1 MLKEEARVP
10 SPFRERVRVRGNKAK
25 LMSMQTMAM
34 RARTAAHSELGWS
47 VALAALCLFLL
58 LAAPGKVVNGL
69 LLGSMIALG
78 AIGITL
84 IYSILRFAHVAHGD
98 YMTLGAY
105 ITLFLLT
112 VALPALGIEGQGFG
126 PFTFGYPLLIALPIT
141 VVICCAIA
149 IAIDFTVYERL
160 RERGTG
166 LVMLAMVSLGI
177 AIAVRGVI
185 QMLWGTEPLQLPRQT
200 RPFYH
205 LDFEIA
211 LPAGGALP
219 FDIRV
224 PPDNIFLGLT
234 AIVLVGALYLFLNRT
249 RIGKA
254 MRATSDNIDLARV
267 TGINTTRI
275 IHWTWAIAAAYAA
288 IAGTLIAVSQAQML
302 PNSGWNTLIPLFA
315 AVTLGGI
322 GKPWGALV
330 GGLLTGVSMEVS
342 TEWISPAYKPAVA
355 FTIMLL
361 VLLVRPRGL
370 YGDRES

>member
-1 MLKEEARVP
+1 MSGCASAAPASSCSRWSPSASP
-10 SPFRERVRVRGNKAK
+10 SPCA
-25 LMSMQTMAM
+25 
-34 RARTAAHSELGWS
+34 ARSRCSG
-47 VALAALCLFLL
+47 
-58 LAAPGKVVNGL
+58 APNPC
-69 LLGSMIALG
+69 I
-78 AIGITL
+78 
-84 IYSILRFAHVAHGD
+84 
-98 YMTLGAY
+98 
-105 ITLFLLT
+105 
-112 VALPALGIEGQGFG
+112 
-126 PFTFGYPLLIALPIT
+126 
-141 VVICCAIA
+141 
-149 IAIDFTVYERL
+149 
-160 RERGTG
+160 
-166 LVMLAMVSLGI
+166 
-177 AIAVRGVI
+177 
-185 QMLWGTEPLQLPRQT
+185 LPRES
-200 RPFYH
+200 RSFYH
-205 LDFEIA
+205 LDYEIA
-211 LPAGGALP
+211 LPNGGALP
-219 FDIRV
+219 FDIRI

-330 GGLLTGVSMEVS
+330 GGLLIGVSMEVS
-342 TEWISPAYKPAVA
+342 TEWMSPAYKPAVA

-370 YGDRES
+370 FGDREV

>member
-1 MLKEEARVP
+1 
-10 SPFRERVRVRGNKAK
+10 
-25 LMSMQTMAM
+25 MQSVAI
-34 RARTAAHSELGWS
+34 RARSLALSEFGWG
-47 VALAALCLFLL
+47 VALVALCLALL

-84 IYSILRFAHVAHGD
+84 IYSILRFAHIAHGD

-112 VALPALGIEGQGFG
+112 VALPALGIDGAGFG

-141 VVICCAIA
+141 VVVCCAIA
-149 IAIDFTVYERL
+149 IAIDYSVYARL

-166 LVMLAMVSLGI
+166 LVTLSMVSLGI
-177 AIAVRGVI
+177 AIAVRGAI
-185 QMLWGTEPLQLPRQT
+185 QMIWGTEPLHLPRES
-200 RPFYH
+200 RSFYH
-205 LDFEIA
+205 IDFEVA

-267 TGINTTRI
+267 TGIDTTRI
-275 IHWTWAIAAAYAA
+275 VHWTWAIAAAYAA
-288 IAGTLIAVSQAQML
+288 IAGTLIAVAQAQML
-302 PNSGWNTLIPLFA
+302 PNSGWNTLIPMFA

-322 GKPWGALV
+322 GKPWGALA
-330 GGLLTGVSMEVS
+330 GGLLVGVTMEVS
-342 TEWISPAYKPAVA
+342 TEWMSPAYKPAVA

-370 YGDRES
+370 FGDRNGG

>member
-1 MLKEEARVP
+1 
-10 SPFRERVRVRGNKAK
+10 
-25 LMSMQTMAM
+25 MSMHSAAM

-47 VALAALCLFLL
+47 VALVVLCFFLF
-58 LAAPGKVVNGL
+58 LAAPGKMVNGL
-69 LLGSMIALG
+69 LLGCMIALG

-84 IYSILRFAHVAHGD
+84 IYSILRFAHIAHGD

-105 ITLFLLT
+105 VTLFLLT
-112 VALPALGIEGQGFG
+112 VALPALGIEGAGFG

-141 VVICCAIA
+141 ILVCCAIA
-149 IAIDFTVYERL
+149 IALDYSVYERL
-160 RERGTG
+160 RERGSG
-166 LVMLAMVSLGI
+166 LVTLSMVSLGI
-177 AIAVRGVI
+177 AIAVRGAI
-185 QMLWGTEPLQLPRQT
+185 QMLWGTEPLQLPRET

-205 LDFEIA
+205 IDFELA
-211 LPAGGALP
+211 LPMGGALP
-219 FDIRV
+219 FEMRV

-234 AIVLVGALYLFLNRT
+234 TVLLVGALYLFLNRT

-330 GGLLTGVSMEVS
+330 GGLLVGVSTEVS
-342 TEWISPAYKPAVA
+342 TEWLSPAYKPAVA
-355 FTIMLL
+355 FGIMLL

-370 YGDRES
+370 FGDRDS

>member
-1 MLKEEARVP
+1 
-10 SPFRERVRVRGNKAK
+10 
-25 LMSMQTMAM
+25 MAM
-34 RARTAAHSELGWS
+34 RARSAAHSEVGWG
-47 VALAALCLFLL
+47 VALVVLCVVLF

-105 ITLFLLT
+105 ITLFLLS
-112 VALPALGIEGQGFG
+112 VALPALGIEGAGFG

-141 VVICCAIA
+141 VVVSCAIA
-149 IAIDFTVYERL
+149 IAIDYSVYERL

-177 AIAVRGVI
+177 AIAVRGAI
-185 QMLWGTEPLQLPRQT
+185 QMLWGSEPLHLPRET
-200 RPFYH
+200 RSFYH
-205 LDFEIA
+205 LEFDVA
-211 LPAGGALP
+211 LPNGGALP

-330 GGLLTGVSMEVS
+330 GGLLIGISMEVS

-355 FTIMLL
+355 FAIMLL

-370 YGDRES
+370 FGDREV

>member
-1 MLKEEARVP
+1 
-10 SPFRERVRVRGNKAK
+10 
-25 LMSMQTMAM
+25 MSMQSVAI
-34 RARTAAHSELGWS
+34 RARSAALSELGWG
-47 VALAALCLFLL
+47 VALVALCLALL

-84 IYSILRFAHVAHGD
+84 IYSILRFAHIAHGD

-112 VALPALGIEGQGFG
+112 VALPALGIDGAGFG

-141 VVICCAIA
+141 VVVCCAIA
-149 IAIDFTVYERL
+149 IAIDYSVYERL

-166 LVMLAMVSLGI
+166 LVTLSMVSLGI
-177 AIAVRGVI
+177 AIAVRGAI
-185 QMLWGTEPLQLPRQT
+185 QMIWGTEPLHLPRES
-200 RPFYH
+200 RSFYH
-205 LDFEIA
+205 IDFEVA

-267 TGINTTRI
+267 TGIDTTRI
-275 IHWTWAIAAAYAA
+275 VHWTWAIAAAYAA
-288 IAGTLIAVSQAQML
+288 IAGTLIAVAQAQML
-302 PNSGWNTLIPLFA
+302 PNSGWNTLIPMFA

-322 GKPWGALV
+322 GKPWGALA
-330 GGLLTGVSMEVS
+330 GGLLVGVTMEVS
-342 TEWISPAYKPAVA
+342 TEWMSPAYKPAVA

-370 YGDRES
+370 FGDRNGG